1 MNEVWTMER
10 YKSVGAKPAE
20 YLLEGEALVH
30 HRETLLTL
38 AGESL
43 YEELSGSPPE
53 NRSIKAFFDQHPLA
67 AVVIF
72 DGCSI
77 RELPR
82 LVELATA
89 SGRPILEKSYG
100 LCGCPERNGNV
111 YRSAHGLRPAGDFA
125 VTA

>member
-1 MNEVWTMER
+1 MSEVWTMDR
-10 YKSVGAKPAE
+10 YRSLGAKPAE

-43 YEELSGSPPE
+43 YEELAGAPPE
-53 NRSIKAFFDQHPLA
+53 NRSIKVFLDQNPGA
-67 AVVIF
+67 AVVVL

-82 LVELATA
+82 LVELAAA
-89 SGRPILEKSYG
+89 SGRPIRREELRITPPSQARRK
-100 LCGCPERNGNV
+100 
-111 YRSAHGLRPAGDFA
+111 RSSLNAR
-125 VTA
+125 V